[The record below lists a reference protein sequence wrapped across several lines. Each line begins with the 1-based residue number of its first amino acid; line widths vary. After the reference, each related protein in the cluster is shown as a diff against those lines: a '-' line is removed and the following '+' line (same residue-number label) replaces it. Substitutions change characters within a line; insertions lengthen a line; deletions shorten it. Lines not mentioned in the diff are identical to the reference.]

1 MDAREQKVFHALLK
15 GRPLHY
21 QMSHQRSCSDLNG
34 EPLDFLGFNLKLE
47 ISALK
52 LNFM

>member
-15 GRPLHY
+15 GQPLHY
-21 QMSHQRSCSDLNG
+21 QMIHQRSCSDLDG
-34 EPLDFLGFNLKLE
+34 GPLDFLGFNFKLE

-52 LNFM
+52 LNFL